1 VKVTGMCMPV
11 IKIPEA
17 KLMKSG
23 SFLLLVI
30 ALSSLATLVP
40 NKLISRLAV
49 AFVIVLCIAGASGM
63 LG

>member
-1 VKVTGMCMPV
+1 MRMPV

>member
-1 VKVTGMCMPV
+1 MGMPV

>member
-1 VKVTGMCMPV
+1 
-11 IKIPEA
+11 
-17 KLMKSG
+17 MKSG

-49 AFVIVLCIAGASGM
+49 AFVIVLCIAGASGI